1 MRAAVR
7 SCGRRLSEHE
17 GDDMHDQ
24 GNMKRNRRRCP
35 AWRLTGLAKAK
46 ACGMVA
52 LATWCLGA
60 WAQPAA
66 QVAAAP
72 GTAPGAATVLR
83 EIEVAP
89 GELRA
94 PALAPLP
101 ALNGQAASAVGDD
114 RLAEL
119 RGGTDTPWSD
129 MKLGGTVGNNVA
141 TNVVTG
147 ANIITDGAF
156 SNASGLPMVIQ
167 NSGANVLIQNATIV
181 NLQMR

>member
-1 MRAAVR
+1 MHSGPRHRA
-7 SCGRRLSEHE
+7 RRT
-17 GDDMHDQ
+17 
-24 GNMKRNRRRCP
+24 
-35 AWRLTGLAKAK
+35 AGLAR
-46 ACGMVA
+46 ACGA
-52 LATWCLGA
+52 ALLATGWLGA
-60 WAQPAA
+60 HAQPPQAGAA
-66 QVAAAP
+66 TTAPREFAVAA
-72 GTAPGAATVLR
+72 GTAP
-83 EIEVAP
+83 
-89 GELRA
+89 A
-94 PALAPLP
+94 PALP
-101 ALNGQAASAVGDD
+101 ALALPSPHGGAARAIGDD

-129 MKLGGTVGNNVA
+129 MKLGGTVGNNAA